1 MYKTGIKLLW
11 SLLLM
16 GTLIACDRNTDNGGG
31 GDTPDEAT
39 VNFGGF
45 EGTTYTNNFFKISV
59 TLPPDWITNTSE
71 ENRELEK
78 QGMMQ
83 LGMNPSLD
91 TTLTIEDYPSLYL
104 MVAKGPGS
112 EDSTIANVGLIAEK
126 INASMAVADGQE
138 YLTKVKAQ
146 IEGLSNVQID
156 EGFPKASETL
166 QGWSELNATL
176 LFPQINGKLF
186 QKIYARLNN
195 GYVLQFSATYKNEA
209 QEKSVNSIIESLKLD

>member
-1 MYKTGIKLLW
+1 
-11 SLLLM
+11 
-16 GTLIACDRNTDNGGG
+16 
-31 GDTPDEAT
+31 
-39 VNFGGF
+39 
-45 EGTTYTNNFFKISV
+45 
-59 TLPPDWITNTSE
+59 
-71 ENRELEK
+71 
-78 QGMMQ
+78 
-83 LGMNPSLD
+83 
-91 TTLTIEDYPSLYL
+91 
-104 MVAKGPGS
+104 
-112 EDSTIANVGLIAEK
+112 IANVGLIAEK